1 LDRPAGAGVDRRG
14 PRRAADQGPD
24 PAADQLGRIER
35 ADDLRGDRPARA
47 RELRSEPRRE
57 RDAADRDRAPDGRGA
72 PMSAAVA
79 RADGPVL
86 VMAGGTGGH
95 IFPGLAVA
103 DELRARHVPVI
114 WLGADDGLETR
125 LVPQHGV
132 PLQTLPISGV
142 RGKGVLALLAAPL
155 RVARAVAA

>member
-1 LDRPAGAGVDRRG
+1 
-14 PRRAADQGPD
+14 
-24 PAADQLGRIER
+24 
-35 ADDLRGDRPARA
+35 
-47 RELRSEPRRE
+47 
-57 RDAADRDRAPDGRGA
+57 
-72 PMSAAVA
+72 MSAAVA

-114 WLGADDGLETR
+114 WLGADGGLETR

-132 PLQTLPISGV
+132 PLQTLPMPGSSSRRGWTASTRSV
-142 RGKGVLALLAAPL
+142 RHRSNGCQRFRASARRQRRRFSPPRRNMAPI
-155 RVARAVAA
+155 